1 MTTLITIGF
10 GMVTFA
16 LGFTAAM
23 VYRNYTYNKESEE
36 ILDIFNQAKEK
47 LDERWRMDQKY
58 TQQVI
63 EGTSPK
69 RKVFQVKIPP
79 PAAPYLN

>member
-36 ILDIFNQAKEK
+36 ISDILNQAKEK
-47 LDERWRMDQKY
+47 FNEMDQNY
-58 TQQVI
+58 PQQVI
-63 EGTSPK
+63 EGTIPK
-69 RKVFQVKIPP
+69 RKVLQVKIPP